1 MGNDDKHF
9 KRLTIVFASFIL
21 VQGFYHTASFFGYKL
36 LAKGVLEPLSFG
48 ILIIFGSIYLINKVR
63 IKAEEIR
70 VT

>member
-1 MGNDDKHF
+1 
-9 KRLTIVFASFIL
+9 
-21 VQGFYHTASFFGYKL
+21 